1 MNAEDKDLEKVQQTL
16 NSQGLRDVK
25 FFFTGLHS
33 KPHSEVTEKIAL
45 ILRSHLAGFV
55 KPAKPLSDVNF
66 KG

>member
-1 MNAEDKDLEKVQQTL
+1 MNVEDKDLEEVQRKL
-16 NSQGLRDVK
+16 DSQGLRDVK

-45 ILRSHLAGFV
+45 ILRSHLAGFI
-55 KPAKPLSDVNF
+55 KPAKPLADVNL